1 MKLVEQTK
9 EKNIILLTRNE
20 NSRKQRFGCSVSW
33 THLMHNIM
41 HPILELGLLFEF
53 RLQEQTDLTVEV
65 T

>member
-1 MKLVEQTK
+1 MY
-9 EKNIILLTRNE
+9 
-20 NSRKQRFGCSVSW
+20 S
-33 THLMHNIM
+33 IM